1 MQNRHPCDIIG
12 LAIAWHLSGICL
24 RTAWDHHTTKKKDMR
39 TSPLHIRRPAPDET
53 DAFVRA
59 AAVAF
64 GEHIS
69 PEEAVL
75 AREELEIERALASF
89 EAGDIVATIAAIS
102 MELTVPGNLLVPAGG
117 ISWAGVLPTHRR
129 RGLLRELLAAT
140 LDDVVAHGEPLAML
154 TASESHIY
162 GRFGFGPATA
172 SIGFEIDRVHAGFL
186 QPPRAGGRIRLL
198 DVDTASA
205 VLPVIY
211 DNWRVFQPG
220 AVSRSPGWW
229 KVHLADQERYRDGAG
244 PRFIA
249 VHDGAS
255 GTPDG
260 YVTYRIKTDWQHGLP
275 ANTLVVEECVARDP
289 GAHGLLWHFC
299 LNTDLVATVSTW
311 TSPVDEPLRWRL
323 ADPRRMRGTRLV
335 DGLWVRLLDVP
346 AALAARRYQVVDS
359 LIVEVADRARPE
371 VAGTYELSGGP
382 KGSTCHRTKRS
393 PDLAMDVAYLG
404 AAYLGGMPLGVMAR
418 AGAIRE
424 VTPGAAARADLM
436 FAVQPAPWSH
446 TDF

>member
-1 MQNRHPCDIIG
+1 
-12 LAIAWHLSGICL
+12 
-24 RTAWDHHTTKKKDMR
+24 MR
-39 TSPLHIRRPAPDET
+39 STPHHIRRPEPEEV

-64 GEHIS
+64 GEQI
-69 PEEAVL
+69 PIEEAAL
-75 AREELEIERALASF
+75 MREELEVERALASF
-89 EAGDIVATIAAIS
+89 EEDDVVATIAAIT
-102 MELTVPGNLLVPAGG
+102 MELTVPGGLLVPAGG
-117 ISWAGVLPTHRR
+117 ISWVGVAPTHRR
-129 RGLLRELLAAT
+129 RGLLRELLTAA
-140 LDDVVAHGEPLAML
+140 LDDVTAHGEPLAML

-172 SIGFEIDRVHAGFL
+172 SLGFEIDRVHAGFL
-186 QPPRAGGRIRLL
+186 QPPHAGGRIRLL
-198 DVDTASA
+198 DVATAA
-205 VLPVIY
+205 VVLPVVY
-211 DNWRVFQPG
+211 DGWRVSQPG
-220 AVSRSPGWW
+220 AVSRPTGWW

-249 VHDGAS
+249 VHDSAS

-260 YVTYRIKTDWQHGLP
+260 FVTYRIKVDWQHGLP
-275 ANTLVVEECVARDP
+275 ANSLVVEECVARDP
-289 GAHGLLWHFC
+289 GVQGQLWHFC
-299 LNTDLVATVSTW
+299 LNIDLVATVSTW

-323 ADPRRMRGTRLV
+323 ADPRRMRSTRLM

-346 AALAARRYQVVDS
+346 AALAARRYQVMDS
-359 LIVEVADRARPE
+359 LIIDVADRTRPE

-404 AAYLGGMPLGVMAR
+404 AAYLGGMPFGVMAR
-418 AGAIRE
+418 AGAVRE
-424 VTPGAAARADLM
+424 VTPGAVARADLM

-446 TDF
+446 TEF